1 MEPVPRISRV
11 YERYNAKGILD
22 RTTSIGQ
29 IPTNDFYLDF
39 DDPADQRNFYRWT
52 SITYEIQDICATCR
66 GGRYNRTANAGGC
79 QEDRTLSVN
88 NLFDYR
94 CESLCWDVFSGT
106 SLEIFSD
113 VFTNGKAQKDKLITQ
128 VPVYQSNPCLVVLQQ
143 MSLSANA
150 YRYLKLIQDQS
161 VNTGTLADTPPAPIK
176 GNIENTADKNE
187 LTLGYFS
194 VSMVEENR
202 YWLLRDNVAN
212 AQPNGL
218 FSIKNGRDPILEP
231 SSVSRPAIPLAIC
244 VSSGNRT
251 STSPAGWR
259 F

>member
-1 MEPVPRISRV
+1 
-11 YERYNAKGILD
+11 
-22 RTTSIGQ
+22 
-29 IPTNDFYLDF
+29 
-39 DDPADQRNFYRWT
+39 
-52 SITYEIQDICATCR
+52 
-66 GGRYNRTANAGGC
+66 
-79 QEDRTLSVN
+79 
-88 NLFDYR
+88 
-94 CESLCWDVFSGT
+94 
-106 SLEIFSD
+106 
-113 VFTNGKAQKDKLITQ
+113 
-128 VPVYQSNPCLVVLQQ
+128 